1 MQKHSSFRTALP
13 TACFPPPP
21 ASVRDSVIC
30 SCTQITFS
38 LQLTQK
44 AKRVRDTPGRGAED
58 SSKVLAVSGR
68 LPHHR
73 GRQASLGPPRVPL
86 PGMPPAPGGLLT
98 WVLFALDCRHL
109 THFNILAGSEICF
122 LLSPQLKK
130 KSNYNLC
137 EAALGPSWFWRLT
150 AHRQLGGSSRLVT
163 SRPSVPST
171 HGLTGNLH

>member
-68 LPHHR
+68 LPRHC

-130 KSNYNLC
+130 KNRITICVRLPWGRAGSGDSLLTGSL
-137 EAALGPSWFWRLT
+137 EAAADLSHLVPQCQALT
-150 AHRQLGGSSRLVT
+150 V
-163 SRPSVPST
+163 
-171 HGLTGNLH
+171 